1 MAMTEPG
8 FAELDYRYIDDDWKV
23 DPLSWSRKQQD
34 NKQSEAA
41 GNSEKKGGDTR
52 TGRSAEPVWQHE
64 DDAAAASAVD
74 WDEQCLVCIGL
85 PEDARPS

>member
-1 MAMTEPG
+1 MAMTEPT
-8 FAELDYRYIDDDWKV
+8 FAELDYRYVDDDWKA

-34 NKQSEAA
+34 NKQNDSNDAP
-41 GNSEKKGGDTR
+41 KKGGDTR

-64 DDAAAASAVD
+64 EDAAAASQVD

-85 PEDARPS
+85 PEDARPV